1 MKLKLKIT
9 NNIHFTKNV
18 VTQLNS
24 ASDKFASSTDAITA
38 ALAKEITSISS
49 VRQNN
54 TQLSLRNELNLATV
68 EGQTALAGINVK
80 LDENAFIKENVSSYE
95 QQKIAIGDYKTK
107 SRGIQGIN
115 LFNGGIGGFVARAQ
129 AGGAGNLLTTSLKGI
144 SGVYGMVKASLVFC
158 NTSWC
163 CNRFISI
170 SCWCSGGCIQI
181 YDSFT

>member
-9 NNIHFTKNV
+9 NNIHFTKKEF

-54 TQLSLRNELNLATV
+54 TQLLSLRNELNLATV

-80 LDENAFIKENVSSYE
+80 LDENNAFIKENVSSYE
-95 QQKIAIGDYKTK
+95 QQK
-107 SRGIQGIN
+107 N
-115 LFNGGIGGFVARAQ
+115 
-129 AGGAGNLLTTSLKGI
+129 
-144 SGVYGMVKASLVFC
+144 
-158 NTSWC
+158 SW
-163 CNRFISI
+163 
-170 SCWCSGGCIQI
+170 
-181 YDSFT
+181 

>member
-80 LDENAFIKENVSSYE
+80 LDENNAFIKENVSSYE
-95 QQKIAIGDYKTK
+95 QQKIAIGDYKNQEAFK
-107 SRGIQGIN
+107 GIQW
-115 LFNGGIGGFVARAQ
+115 V
-129 AGGAGNLLTTSLKGI
+129 
-144 SGVYGMVKASLVFC
+144 VLVVL
-158 NTSWC
+158 
-163 CNRFISI
+163 
-170 SCWCSGGCIQI
+170 
-181 YDSFT
+181 